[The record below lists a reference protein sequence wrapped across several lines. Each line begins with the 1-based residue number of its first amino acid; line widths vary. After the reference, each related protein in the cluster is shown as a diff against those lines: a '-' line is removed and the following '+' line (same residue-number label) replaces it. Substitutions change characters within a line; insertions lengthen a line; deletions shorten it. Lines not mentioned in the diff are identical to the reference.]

1 MITAVY
7 TQTDYPINELEWSS
21 ILSGAKTQLEKD
33 GYWVFSAGNTE
44 RSTVLELADC
54 FGKRQGH
61 VQSDKDGIREVTS
74 KSSSQK
80 VKQQYLGNSNAEHKL
95 HTDGTFLDGI
105 AKTKDGS
112 LVCVNP
118 PNIVVMQ
125 MVQPAAS
132 GGASTIIDSK
142 QMLEDALQC
151 DRDLVAVLLQPCVV
165 YSRDDQ
171 CARTQILK
179 RISRETWSIRWRYDF
194 ATLVERDACEALKL
208 FYQKYVSNPKY
219 LKSFYLQAGEILI
232 TDNWRVLHG
241 REAFNDS
248 PEKPRLLRRVWVTN
262 REQVFVNPLGQ
273 AQSQRVYE
281 QYQPYSCIDPEEGRK
296 PLISVSTGIR
306 LNPETQA
313 IAENLMNEI
322 IFQK

>member
-1 MITAVY
+1 
-7 TQTDYPINELEWSS
+7 
-21 ILSGAKTQLEKD
+21 
-33 GYWVFSAGNTE
+33 
-44 RSTVLELADC
+44 
-54 FGKRQGH
+54 
-61 VQSDKDGIREVTS
+61 
-74 KSSSQK
+74 
-80 VKQQYLGNSNAEHKL
+80 
-95 HTDGTFLDGI
+95 
-105 AKTKDGS
+105 
-112 LVCVNP
+112 
-118 PNIVVMQ
+118 MQ

-142 QMLEDALQC
+142 PMLEDALQC

-165 YSRDDQ
+165 YSRDDH

-194 ATLVERDACEALKL
+194 TTLVERDACEALKL
-208 FYQKYVSNPKY
+208 FDRKYVSDPEY
-219 LKSFYLQAGEILI
+219 LKSFSLQAGEIVV

-273 AQSQRVYE
+273 AQLQRVYD
-281 QYQPYSCIDPEEGRK
+281 QYQPYSYIEPTEGRK

-306 LNPETQA
+306 LNPDSQA
-313 IAENLMNEI
+313 IAEKLLRELN
-322 IFQK
+322 FQK